1 MILNVFNM
9 VRSKIPIEQISDEEL
24 LFKVEEVSQTIK
36 TYCNRE
42 DIPNELRFVHTNMVI
57 DVLKQ
62 EIKDA
67 EPSNF
72 MVAKSVKE
80 GDVSVEFGTTMTQS
94 EQSTMII
101 LANYTSQLN
110 RFRKLRW

>member
-9 VRSKIPIEQISDEEL
+9 VRSKIPIEQVPDEEL

-57 DVLKQ
+57 DVLTQ
-62 EIKDA
+62 EIKDK
-67 EPSNF
+67 EPSNS

-80 GDVSVEFGTTMTQS
+80 GDVSVEFGTTTTAS